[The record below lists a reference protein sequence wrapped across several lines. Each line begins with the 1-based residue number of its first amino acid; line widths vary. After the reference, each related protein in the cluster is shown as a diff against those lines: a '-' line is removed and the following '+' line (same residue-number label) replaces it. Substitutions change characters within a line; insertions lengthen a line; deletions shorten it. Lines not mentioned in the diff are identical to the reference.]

1 MRRACRGLW
10 HSVPKNLQ
18 QQRSQP
24 GSRREPQRPSAQPRA
39 QALAARALLEYRQA
53 QMRLQQL
60 YVQVR
65 IQVINGQ
72 YALTNDRAALQAAQT
87 ASEYNTQAYQAEVKK
102 LRLGASTTAN
112 VLLQEK
118 NVAAAE
124 NNVISTEATYAK
136 DRASLDQLLAETLDR
151 YGISLTDAA
160 SGQVTRA
167 PVIPGIEPAKAAPE
181 AALPGQQQRLQET
194 EHPAPP
200 PEPLAPAP
208 AIANAA

>member
-1 MRRACRGLW
+1 
-10 HSVPKNLQ
+10 
-18 QQRSQP
+18 
-24 GSRREPQRPSAQPRA
+24 
-39 QALAARALLEYRQA
+39 
-53 QMRLQQL
+53 MRLQQL

-151 YGISLTDAA
+151 YGISLTDAVT
-160 SGQVTRA
+160 GQVTRT
-167 PVIPGIEPAKAAPE
+167 PVIPGIEPAKSAPE
-181 AALPGQQQRLQET
+181 AALPGPAAASQGNRTSAGAAATLDSAAARSAGPAGSSTLRQRRS
-194 EHPAPP
+194 
-200 PEPLAPAP
+200 
-208 AIANAA
+208 

>member
-1 MRRACRGLW
+1 VNLN
-10 HSVPKNLQ
+10 VPLRN
-18 QQRSQP
+18 
-24 GSRREPQRPSAQPRA
+24 REA
-39 QALAARALLEYRQA
+39 QALTARAQLEYRQA

-151 YGISLTDAA
+151 YGISLTDAVT
-160 SGQVTRA
+160 GQVTRT
-167 PVIPGIEPAKAAPE
+167 PVIPGIEPAKLAPE
-181 AALPGQQQRLQET
+181 AALPGQQQRLKET
-194 EHPAPP
+194 EHPPVPPQPLTPP
-200 PEPLAPAP
+200 PPGAPAQP
-208 AIANAA
+208 NPPR